1 MGQCW
6 EEQEN
11 VCKSHPECHT
21 SYVDHCTPLF
31 KKVCSEEDDSKKGK
45 KDKDKKGGHKKW
57 KREAIEDE
65 EETAE
70 EKAETEKLKK
80 LSAAD
85 LLEIAQDAAI
95 AEAENNDGK
104 EKRGIKKIGKL
115 ALKLIKNHLKKDDKK
130 GSQCED
136 VPHGEHC
143 EKVAVEKCHDVE
155 KCWKEPKTQC
165 KKVPHEKCW
174 QEPHEKCWNEPQEKC
189 WQEPH
194 QKCWQEPRESCWDE
208 PQEKC
213 WKEPHQKCWQ
223 EPQEKCWQE
232 AHEKCWDEPKQ
243 VCWQEPHEKCWEE
256 PHEQCTQHP
265 KEHCDYVKV
274 KVAKRWC
281 PEKKEKEDS
290 GKKFWKKVGK
300 LIGH

>member
-65 EETAE
+65 EE
-70 EKAETEKLKK
+70 AETEKLKK

-189 WQEPH
+189 WQEAH
-194 QKCWQEPRESCWDE
+194 Q
-208 PQEKC
+208 
-213 WKEPHQKCWQ
+213 
-223 EPQEKCWQE
+223 
-232 AHEKCWDEPKQ
+232 KCWDEPKQ

>member
-57 KREAIEDE
+57 KREAIDDE

-143 EKVAVEKCHDVE
+143 ERLLWRNVTMLRNAGRN
-155 KCWKEPKTQC
+155 PKPNARRFLTRSAG
-165 KKVPHEKCW
+165 KNPMR
-174 QEPHEKCWNEPQEKC
+174 NAGTN
-189 WQEPH
+189 
-194 QKCWQEPRESCWDE
+194 PRRNAGKSLIRSAGRN
-208 PQEKC
+208 PKRNAGR
-213 WKEPHQKCWQ
+213 KLTKSAGMSLSRFAGRNPTRSAGRN
-223 EPQEKCWQE
+223 PMSS
-232 AHEKCWDEPKQ
+232 AHSTPRS
-243 VCWQEPHEKCWEE
+243 
-256 PHEQCTQHP
+256 T
-265 KEHCDYVKV
+265 
-274 KVAKRWC
+274 ATT
-281 PEKKEKEDS
+281 
-290 GKKFWKKVGK
+290 
-300 LIGH
+300 